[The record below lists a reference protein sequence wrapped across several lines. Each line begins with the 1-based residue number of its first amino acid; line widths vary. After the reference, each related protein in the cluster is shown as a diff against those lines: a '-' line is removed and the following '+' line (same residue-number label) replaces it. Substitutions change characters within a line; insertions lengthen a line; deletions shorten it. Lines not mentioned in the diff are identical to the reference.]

1 MTTIDIINML
11 STEHNLT
18 SGRAEMILSIVV
30 ERITERLKSEGRVKI
45 DNFGEFIVVK
55 NTFAEMI
62 ISDHLTAKHRV
73 VFEPGREFLDTI
85 NIN

>member
-1 MTTIDIINML
+1 MTTNDIVNIL
-11 STEHNLT
+11 SQEHNLT

-45 DNFGEFIVVK
+45 VGFGEFKLVK

-62 ISDHLTAKHRV
+62 ISDHLIGKNRV
-73 VFEPGREFLDTI
+73 TFEPGNEFLEYI
-85 NIN
+85 N